1 MLIEELA
8 PDLVE
13 LTSSLV
19 GGRTINVMNTD
30 GIIVASTERERIG
43 SYHQGAKEAVQ
54 TGRVVNIHRSELSR
68 YSGAKEGS
76 NMPIRVNGTIIG
88 VVGIYGE
95 PETIQDA
102 AHLLEKFA
110 AKYFQLEAMLR
121 PGFSERSIQNQ
132 LMELLILGTEKNMPA
147 IRALMNR
154 LNIQFR
160 FPVFCVVIS
169 DAHGLGLP
177 GQSDALT
184 GYLGKNGFLDKGCDL
199 WGMLYDRL
207 TLLVSSLPE
216 RGIQAIRE
224 LPEHFDGC
232 RVSIGGSC
240 GTIWEIPQSFD
251 EAATLLEY
259 GAEPFSDIRD
269 ISSRCRFMLTKT
281 AAGEAEFL
289 DSLEKKILT
298 ASKEPEIKTLLQS
311 IEAYYECSRSV
322 GEAAARLFVHKNT
335 LQYRVRRVLEILEIE
350 DLPPFWQEYL
360 VRLVIRR
367 MRRSNMMERA

>member
-8 PDLVE
+8 SELVE

-54 TGRVVNIHRSELSR
+54 TGRVVNIHHSELSR
-68 YSGAKEGS
+68 YSGAKEGC

-88 VVGIYGE
+88 VAGIFGE
-95 PETIQDA
+95 PETIQDV
-102 AHLLEKFA
+102 AHLLEKYT

-121 PGFSERSIQNQ
+121 PGFSERSIETQ

-147 IRALMNR
+147 IRALMDR
-154 LNIQFR
+154 LNLQFR

-169 DAHGLGLP
+169 DTHGLGLP

-184 GYLGKNGFLDKGCDL
+184 GYLGKNGFLLKGCDL
-199 WGMLYDRL
+199 WGILYGRL
-207 TLLVSSLPE
+207 TLLVSSIPE
-216 RGIQAIRE
+216 RSTSPIRE
-224 LPEHFDGC
+224 LPNHFDTC
-232 RVSIGGSC
+232 RVSVGSSC
-240 GTIWEIPQSFD
+240 STIWEIPQSFD
-251 EAATLLEY
+251 EAASLHDY
-259 GAEPFSDIRD
+259 GAEKYSDIRD
-269 ISSRCRFMLTKT
+269 ISSRCRYMLTKT
-281 AAGEAEFL
+281 ASGEAEFL
-289 DSLEKKILT
+289 DSLEKKLFS
-298 ASKEPEIKTLLQS
+298 ASKEQEYETLLQS
-311 IEAYYECSRSV
+311 IETYYECSRSV
-322 GEAAARLFVHKNT
+322 GEAAAKLFVHKNT

-350 DLPPFWQEYL
+350 DIPPFWQEYL

-367 MRRSNMMERA
+367 VRRSNLMERA